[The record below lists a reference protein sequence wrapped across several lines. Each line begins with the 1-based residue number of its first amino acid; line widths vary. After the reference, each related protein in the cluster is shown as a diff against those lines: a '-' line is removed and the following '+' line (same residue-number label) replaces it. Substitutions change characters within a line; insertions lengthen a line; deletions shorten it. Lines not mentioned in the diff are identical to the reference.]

1 MILMMIIIILKK
13 HVEICVIIKMIKITV
28 MIDEL
33 IIDHL
38 RKLFCVVEKS
48 FWDYH
53 FHFRLHFHFCGK
65 KVTFLDFLDP
75 GWDWEVQKQT

>member
-38 RKLFCVVEKS
+38 WKTVL
-48 FWDYH
+48 
-53 FHFRLHFHFCGK
+53 CG
-65 KVTFLDFLDP
+65 
-75 GWDWEVQKQT
+75 

>member
-1 MILMMIIIILKK
+1 MILMMIIIILIKK

-38 RKLFCVVEKS
+38 WKTVL
-48 FWDYH
+48 
-53 FHFRLHFHFCGK
+53 CG
-65 KVTFLDFLDP
+65 
-75 GWDWEVQKQT
+75 G

>member
-1 MILMMIIIILKK
+1 MPWYDFDDDYYNIKK

-38 RKLFCVVEKS
+38 WKTVL
-48 FWDYH
+48 
-53 FHFRLHFHFCGK
+53 CG
-65 KVTFLDFLDP
+65 
-75 GWDWEVQKQT
+75 G